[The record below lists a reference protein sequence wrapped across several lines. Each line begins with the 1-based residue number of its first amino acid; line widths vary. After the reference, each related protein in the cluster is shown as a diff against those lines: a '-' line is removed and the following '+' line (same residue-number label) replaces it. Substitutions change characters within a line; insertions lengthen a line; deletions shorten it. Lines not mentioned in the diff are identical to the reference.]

1 VKHPLSPVPISL
13 HQSPQKVQRINKLAP
28 TPVTP
33 PTTPVLESPVVETL
47 GEYAKCAARLLRRLG
62 WDRFIKTLQFPSYLA
77 TSLKHAQHTAANYLQ
92 RLANTGVPAP
102 SSAPPWPAS
111 YHRKVFQQGP
121 HLSASRFY
129 KDFLIT
135 DIIDYVKKHFWVML
149 PYSAV
154 AHYPHLKLAPCGVMP
169 QRERRPRP
177 IMDYMFTGVNQH
189 SLPLASADAM
199 QIGYTLPRILQR
211 LAYANP
217 SFSPPAMLKFDL
229 SV

>member
-135 DIIDYVKKHFWVML
+135 DIINYVKKHFWVVL

-154 AHYPHLKLAPCGVMP
+154 AHYPHLKLAPCGVVP

-177 IMDYMFTGVNQH
+177 IMDYTFTGVN
-189 SLPLASADAM
+189 SSACFCRRHANWLHPTAYPPTPS
-199 QIGYTLPRILQR
+199 ICESFLQ
-211 LAYANP
+211 
-217 SFSPPAMLKFDL
+217 SPGHAK
-229 SV
+229 V